1 MVLQS
6 EVDANVILLSLWI
19 RRYCKQLFTMRLLWL
34 CLEKSQDCS
43 KVRFE
48 TYIHGEDV
56 LQQHTPD
63 ENV

>member
-1 MVLQS
+1 MLFYCPCGP
-6 EVDANVILLSLWI
+6 EDTANSFSHETSLALL
-19 RRYCKQLFTMRLLWL
+19 
-34 CLEKSQDCS
+34 SQDCS

-63 ENV
+63 ADV

>member
-1 MVLQS
+1 
-6 EVDANVILLSLWI
+6 
-19 RRYCKQLFTMRLLWL
+19 MRLLWL
-34 CLEKSQDCS
+34 CLEKSHDCS